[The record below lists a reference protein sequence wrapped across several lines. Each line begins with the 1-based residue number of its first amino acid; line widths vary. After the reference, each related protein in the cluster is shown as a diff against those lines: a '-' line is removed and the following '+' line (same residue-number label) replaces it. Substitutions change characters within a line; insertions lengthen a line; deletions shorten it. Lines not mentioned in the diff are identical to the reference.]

1 MAVRLRRLPGIRS
14 LLLATY
20 LAVLLLPV
28 AGIGILRLYESAL
41 IRQTEAE
48 LLAQAA
54 VLAAAYRT
62 AWLEHAPAGALA
74 TMPKPELQW
83 GGPPQDGSA
92 ERWTPLLPQLDLAET
107 QILPRPPDAVPAKQL
122 PDATARLIAS
132 SLTPVLNEVRRM
144 TLAGIRILDA
154 KGVVVVATADEDVG
168 LSLAAQEEVVEAL
181 RGAPKAVLRERLV
194 TPADYGWDSISR
206 NTALRVFVAVPILAE
221 GRVLGAVLVSRTP
234 RNIIQ
239 TLYSKRVALLEL
251 ALVLVAAVVALAW
264 FAGHT
269 VVRPTRQLAA
279 MARRVARGETH
290 AVEPLPLPMTR
301 EAQSLSESIVTMAR
315 TLEARADYVRDLALG
330 ISHEFKTPLTGIRGG
345 AELLRDHLDEMSA
358 EERRKFLSN
367 ILADTERLERLVRR
381 ILELARADSLA
392 PRGDESCDLAR
403 ATNEMVAEARRKGQ
417 RVSVAEMAAALP
429 ASIDRASFDIVLS
442 NLLENAQQH
451 GGKGVSVVVSGRS
464 DSDQAIVD
472 VRDDGIGVSKG
483 NANRIFD
490 RFFTTARDSGGTGLG
505 LAIARQR
512 VMAFGGDLAL
522 VSSDRGAAFQIRL
535 KGRFRGV
542 GEKNENPG

>member
-1 MAVRLRRLPGIRS
+1 MALRRLPGIRS

-20 LAVLLLPV
+20 LAVLFLPV

-54 VLAAAYRT
+54 VLAATYRT
-62 AWLEHAPAGALA
+62 AWLEHAPADALA
-74 TMPKPELQW
+74 RMPRPELQW
-83 GGPPQDGSA
+83 GDPARPGA
-92 ERWTPLLPQLDLAET
+92 TERWTPLMPQLDLADSA
-107 QILPRPPDAVPAKQL
+107 ILPRAPDAMRVSRSAEPVAFY
-122 PDATARLIAS
+122 IAP
-132 SLTPVLNEVRRM
+132 SLAPVVNEVRRM
-144 TLAGIRILDA
+144 TLAAIRILDD
-154 KGVVVVATADEDVG
+154 KGVVVVATLDEELG
-168 LSLAAQEEVVEAL
+168 RSLAGQEEVAQAL

-194 TPADYGWDSISR
+194 PQADYSWNSLSR
-206 NTALRVFVAVPILAE
+206 NTALRVFVAVPVLADDH
-221 GRVLGAVLVSRTP
+221 VLGAVLVSRTP

-239 TLYSKRVALLEL
+239 TLYSKRFALLEL
-251 ALVLVAAVVALAW
+251 GLVLIAAVVALAW
-264 FAGHT
+264 FAGLT

-279 MARRVARGETH
+279 MARRVARGEVH

-301 EAQSLSESIVTMAR
+301 EARTLSESIVTMAR

-367 ILADTERLERLVRR
+367 ILADTERLERLVTR

-392 PRGDESCDLAR
+392 PRGDESCDLAQ
-403 ATNEMVAEARRKGQ
+403 AAADMAVAAGRKGQ
-417 RVSVAEMAAALP
+417 RVTVTGMPAVLP
-429 ASIDRASFDIVLS
+429 AGIDRASFDIVLS

-451 GGKGVSVVVSGRS
+451 GGKGVSVMVSGRVEG
-464 DSDQAIVD
+464 DRVIVE
-472 VRDDGIGVSKG
+472 VRDDGVGISKG
-483 NANRIFD
+483 NADRVFD
-490 RFFTTARDSGGTGLG
+490 RFFTTARDAGGTGLG

-522 VSSDRGAAFQIRL
+522 LPSEQGAVFRIGL
-535 KGRFRGV
+535 KSRV
-542 GEKNENPG
+542 

>member
-1 MAVRLRRLPGIRS
+1 MPRRLPGIRS

-74 TMPKPELQW
+74 AMPRPELQW
-83 GGPPQDGSA
+83 GGPPRTARLSA
-92 ERWTPLLPQLDLAET
+92 GRRSCRSS
-107 QILPRPPDAVPAKQL
+107 ISPRRRSCRVRPDAVPADASWPMPGAADRVFAHAGRQRSAAHDPGRHPHPRRTEAWSSWRPRTRMSASAL
-122 PDATARLIAS
+122 PARRKW
-132 SLTPVLNEVRRM
+132 PRRC
-144 TLAGIRILDA
+144 
-154 KGVVVVATADEDVG
+154 
-168 LSLAAQEEVVEAL
+168 AARPRPCCANAWC
-181 RGAPKAVLRERLV
+181 R
-194 TPADYGWDSISR
+194 PADYSWDSISR
-206 NTALRVFVAVPILAE
+206 NTALRVFVAVPVLADD
-221 GRVLGAVLVSRTP
+221 RVLGAVLVSRTP

-239 TLYSKRVALLEL
+239 TLYSKRFALLEL
-251 ALVLVAAVVALAW
+251 ALVLIAAVVALAW

-358 EERRKFLSN
+358 EERHKFLSN

-392 PRGDESCDLAR
+392 PRGDESCDLAQ
-403 ATNEMVAEARRKGQ
+403 ATAEMAAGARRKGQ
-417 RVSVAEMAAALP
+417 LVSVTEMPAALP
-429 ASIDRASFDIVLS
+429 ASIDRASFDIVLL

-451 GGKGVSVVVSGRS
+451 GGKGVSVAVSGR
-464 DSDQAIVD
+464 AEAGEVIVD
-472 VRDDGIGVSKG
+472 VCDDGVGVSSG
-483 NANRIFD
+483 NAARIFD
-490 RFFTTARDSGGTGLG
+490 RFFTTARDTGGTGLG

-512 VMAFGGDLAL
+512 VLAFGGELAL
-522 VSSDRGAAFQIRL
+522 VPSARGAAFQIRL
-535 KGRFRGV
+535 KSRA
-542 GEKNENPG
+542 